1 MKKTVITIIA
11 IVTMILIAIALCG
24 CCQVQTGNRIIAG
37 KDVQT
42 FNYAYIRLGDK
53 DIKEGYVTQ
62 WRDYDE
68 SDVVQVMIDGK
79 FYLTHYSCVV
89 LIADPSMGG
98 LGYDSGLTDHN

>member
-1 MKKTVITIIA
+1 MKKTVVA
-11 IVTMILIAIALCG
+11 IVIMILLCAVLTG
-24 CCQVQTGNRIIAG
+24 CGQVQTGNRIVYG

-98 LGYDSGLTDHN
+98 LGYDSGLSDYN